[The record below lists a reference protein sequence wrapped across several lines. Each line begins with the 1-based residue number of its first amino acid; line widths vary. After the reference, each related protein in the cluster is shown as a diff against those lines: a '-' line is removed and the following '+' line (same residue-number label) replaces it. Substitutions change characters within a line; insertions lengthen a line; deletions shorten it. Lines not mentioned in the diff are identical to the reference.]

1 MAAGGKRGG
10 AAKLRK
16 ELERFHKDP
25 PDHIQVAV
33 NERDMFEWHYL
44 LEGPDDTPYAG
55 NLLPPPVDVCAR
67 SFVTALLDRL
77 PAPASVSSP
86 VTGMLLNVNASHGLR
101 LPPANGGPDAV
112 DSSAAFPV
120 CLGSDLGAAEQEPE
134 PPMQTNM
141 QRFTPLQGGGITAS
155 SSSRLITLSRRPA
168 S

>member
-44 LEGPDDTPYAG
+44 LQGPDDTPYAG
-55 NLLPPPVDVCAR
+55 NLLPPPVGVCAR
-67 SFVTALLDRL
+67 SFVTALLGRL

-86 VTGMLLNVNASHGLR
+86 VTSMLLNVNASHGPR
-101 LPPANGGPDAV
+101 LPP
-112 DSSAAFPV
+112 
-120 CLGSDLGAAEQEPE
+120 
-134 PPMQTNM
+134 
-141 QRFTPLQGGGITAS
+141 
-155 SSSRLITLSRRPA
+155 
-168 S
+168 